1 MQLRVQNFHLLQSEN
16 GLGAISLENI
26 LKYKLLSSV
35 NSCLKNRTQIFKCTS
50 SQVNALK
57 KVFEFHSRSHKQ
69 HKHLMHNKQLFLQH
83 NFQTITRTSRESWM
97 EKFCCC
103 FWFFDVVLLAGKFSF
118 LYFFKKVTGCLQNFH
133 NIQAM
138 RV

>member
-16 GLGAISLENI
+16 GLGAISLKKQLDI
-26 LKYKLLSSV
+26 TKISVSLS
-35 NSCLKNRTQIFKCTS
+35 KNRTHIFKCTS

-83 NFQTITRTSRESWM
+83 NFQTITRTSRENGM

-103 FWFFDVVLLAGKFSF
+103 F
-118 LYFFKKVTGCLQNFH
+118 
-133 NIQAM
+133 
-138 RV
+138 